1 MSKFDLV
8 MAGFLTREV
17 HAGQTPDPAYG
28 ALATPIYQTST
39 FVFESAEQAVRRFNG
54 EEEGYAYSRGG
65 NPTVRAFEEKI
76 ANLEGGEDA
85 VATGS
90 GMGAVSSAVMACA
103 HAGDHIVVSDCIYGC
118 SNMVIREI
126 LPTFGVEVTAVN
138 ITRLDEIAAAI
149 RPNTTV
155 IYFETPSNPL
165 MQVADI
171 KAIAQLAEGKDIKV
185 IVDNTFAPPPVQY
198 PLALGAD
205 IVVHSATKYLN
216 GHGDVL
222 GGAVVGGMEDI
233 ALIRSRYVT
242 KISGSTCSPFNAF
255 LMLRGM
261 QTLGLRMRQ
270 HCSSALKV
278 AQYLEGQDA
287 VACVR
292 FPGLESSSYH
302 ELATTQMSGMYTGI
316 MSFDMKEGIHGL
328 SAFEAAKKLIDNLKL
343 CSIAVSLGD
352 PETLVCHPASTT
364 HNNVPKKM
372 REEAGIT
379 DGLVRLSVGLE
390 DVEDVIADFEQAF
403 AAL

>member
-1 MSKFDLV
+1 MSKFDLG

-138 ITRLDEIAAAI
+138 ITRLDEIVAAI

-155 IYFETPSNPL
+155 IYFMAPKLAHNPLTPS
-165 MQVADI
+165 
-171 KAIAQLAEGKDIKV
+171 
-185 IVDNTFAPPPVQY
+185 AP
-198 PLALGAD
+198 G
-205 IVVHSATKYLN
+205 
-216 GHGDVL
+216 
-222 GGAVVGGMEDI
+222 
-233 ALIRSRYVT
+233 SR
-242 KISGSTCSPFNAF
+242 
-255 LMLRGM
+255 R
-261 QTLGLRMRQ
+261 R
-270 HCSSALKV
+270 
-278 AQYLEGQDA
+278 
-287 VACVR
+287 
-292 FPGLESSSYH
+292 
-302 ELATTQMSGMYTGI
+302 
-316 MSFDMKEGIHGL
+316 
-328 SAFEAAKKLIDNLKL
+328 AA
-343 CSIAVSLGD
+343 
-352 PETLVCHPASTT
+352 PAGRR
-364 HNNVPKKM
+364 PA
-372 REEAGIT
+372 RP
-379 DGLVRLSVGLE
+379 R
-390 DVEDVIADFEQAF
+390 
-403 AAL
+403 AAAPRRARAA

>member
-1 MSKFDLV
+1 MTCDLNS
-8 MAGFLTREV
+8 AGFLTRSV

-39 FVFESAEQAVRRFNG
+39 FVFDSAEQAVRRFNG
-54 EEEGYAYSRGG
+54 EEPGYAYSRGG

-90 GMGAVSSAVMACA
+90 GMGAVGSALMGCTK
-103 HAGDHIVVSDCIYGC
+103 AGDHIVVSDCVYGC
-118 SNMVIREI
+118 TNMVIREI
-126 LPTFGVEVTAVN
+126 LPSFGVDCTAVDV
-138 ITRLDEIAAAI
+138 TDLGAVKAAI
-149 RPNTTV
+149 RPNTKV

-165 MQVADI
+165 MKVADI
-171 KAIAQLAEGKDIKV
+171 AGISELVGDRDIKV

-205 IVVHSATKYLN
+205 IVVHSATKYIN
-216 GHGDVL
+216 GHGDVI
-222 GGAVVGGMEDI
+222 GGAIVGRAEDI
-233 ALIRSRYVT
+233 ARIRNRYVT

-270 HCSSALKV
+270 HCESALKV
-278 AQYLEGQDA
+278 AQYLEGVDA
-287 VACVR
+287 VECVR
-292 FPGLESSSYH
+292 FPGLESSPYH
-302 ELATTQMSGMYTGI
+302 ELAKTQMSGMYTGI
-316 MSFDMKEGIHGL
+316 MSFDMKEGVHGMT
-328 SAFEAAKKLIDNLKL
+328 AFDAAKKLLDNLSL

-364 HNNVPKKM
+364 HNNVPAEM
-372 REEAGIT
+372 RAEAGIT

-390 DVEDVIADFEQAF
+390 DVDDIIADLETAFE
-403 AAL
+403 AL